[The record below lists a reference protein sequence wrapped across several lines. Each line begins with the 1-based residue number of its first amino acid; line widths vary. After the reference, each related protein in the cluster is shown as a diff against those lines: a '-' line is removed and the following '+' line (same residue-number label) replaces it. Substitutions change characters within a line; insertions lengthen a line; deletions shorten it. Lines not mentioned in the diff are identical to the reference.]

1 MPPVFPSVAPLVI
14 VVAQAAAE
22 GPPDFVRT
30 VLNALPLAMIALAAY
45 LLLFRPE
52 RERVRRQQELLGGLK
67 KNDRVL
73 TSAGIYGTVAAVDRT
88 ADRITLKVDETA
100 NVKIDVT
107 LASIAKVIVD
117 KAGGTAAGEAAGGS

>member
-1 MPPVFPSVAPLVI
+1 MPPVFASVAPLVI
-14 VVAQAAAE
+14 VLAQAAAD

-52 RERVRRQQELLGGLK
+52 RERVRRQQELLGALK

>member
-1 MPPVFPSVAPLVI
+1 MPPVFPSVAPFVI
-14 VVAQAAAE
+14 VLAQAAE

>member
-1 MPPVFPSVAPLVI
+1 MPPVFASVAPLVI
-14 VVAQAAAE
+14 VLAQAAAD

-52 RERVRRQQELLGGLK
+52 RERVRRQQELLGALK

-117 KAGGTAAGEAAGGS
+117 KAGGTAAGEAAGAS